1 MLTTRKT
8 PTRHPGPAS
17 QTMSW
22 LARDRAAITPAY
34 QRYHQIVA
42 SRGEGSFLFDVDGA
56 RYLDFTTGI
65 GVTSLGH
72 SHPRVVAAAQEQL
85 ARLTHVSVVTHHEL
99 NIRLAE
105 KLATLTPA
113 GLDLTFLANSGAEA
127 VDGAIKLARR
137 VSGRTDIIAF
147 EGAFHGRTLA
157 ATTLTSSKQHY
168 RDGYEPLL
176 PGVHRVPYPT
186 GGDTPAGEAAV
197 ARSRAAIDAL
207 FTHVDPAKIAAMIVE
222 PVLGEGGYIVPP
234 AGFLPMLRE
243 VADAHGILL
252 VADEVQSGIGRT
264 GHWFAFEGT
273 PVVPD
278 ILLLAKALANGLP
291 ISAIVARRDIM
302 EAWPPASH
310 GSTFGGNPVCCAA
323 ALATIDVIE
332 EEELVARAGQL
343 GGQAMTNLRDTIGDH
358 PAVVEVRGAGLM
370 IGIEFRA
377 HRGWTTAA
385 SVQERVRATCF
396 EQGLLLL
403 SCGSSDE
410 VIRLIPPLNIAE
422 GDLTD
427 GLATIAAAVSSL

>member
-1 MLTTRKT
+1 MLTTRK
-8 PTRHPGPAS
+8 PNQSPAKPAS
-17 QTMSW
+17 ENATW

-34 QRYHQIVA
+34 HRYHDIVA
-42 SRGEGSFLFDVDGA
+42 SRGEGSFLFDVDGG

-85 ARLTHVSVVTHHEL
+85 SRLTHVSVVTHHQL

-105 KLATLTPA
+105 KLASLAPA
-113 GLDLTFLANSGAEA
+113 GLDLSFLANSGAEA

-137 VSGRTDIIAF
+137 VTGRSDIIAF

-157 ATTLTSSKQHY
+157 ATTLTSSKNHY
-168 RDGYEPLL
+168 REGYEPLL

-186 GGDTPAGEAAV
+186 GGDTPAGEAEV
-197 ARSRAAIDAL
+197 ARTRTAIDEL
-207 FTHVDPAKIAAMIVE
+207 LIRVDPAKVAAMIVE

-234 AGFLPMLRE
+234 TGFLPMLRE

-252 VADEVQSGIGRT
+252 VADEIQSGMGRT
-264 GHWFAFEGT
+264 GHWFAFQGT

-278 ILLLAKALANGLP
+278 VLLLAKALANGLP
-291 ISAIVARRDIM
+291 ISAIVARHDIM

-332 EEELVARAGQL
+332 EENLVARAGRL
-343 GGQAMTNLRDTIGDH
+343 GTATMARLRKSIGDH

-377 HRGWTTAA
+377 HRGWNTAA

-396 EQGLLLL
+396 EHGLLLL

-422 GDLTD
+422 ADLES
-427 GLATIAAAVSSL
+427 GLATITTAVSSL

>member
-1 MLTTRKT
+1 MLTTRK
-8 PTRHPGPAS
+8 PNQSPAKPAS
-17 QTMSW
+17 ENATW

-34 QRYHQIVA
+34 HRSHDIVA
-42 SRGEGSFLFDVDGA
+42 SRGEGSFLFDVDGG
-56 RYLDFTTGI
+56 RYLDFTSGI

-85 ARLTHVSVVTHHEL
+85 SRLTHVSVVTHHQL

-105 KLATLTPA
+105 KLASLAPA
-113 GLDLTFLANSGAEA
+113 GLDLSFLANSGAEA

-137 VSGRTDIIAF
+137 VTGRTDIIAF

-157 ATTLTSSKQHY
+157 ATTLTSSKNHY
-168 RDGYEPLL
+168 REGYEPLL

-186 GGDTPAGEAAV
+186 GGDTPAGEAEV
-197 ARSRAAIDAL
+197 ARTRTAIDEISIR
-207 FTHVDPAKIAAMIVE
+207 VDPAKVAAMIVE

-234 AGFLPMLRE
+234 TGFLPMLRE

-252 VADEVQSGIGRT
+252 VADEIQSGMGRT
-264 GHWFAFEGT
+264 GHWFAFQGT

-278 ILLLAKALANGLP
+278 VLLLAKALANGLP
-291 ISAIVARRDIM
+291 ISAIVARHDIM

-332 EEELVARAGQL
+332 EENLVARAGRL
-343 GGQAMTNLRDTIGDH
+343 GTATMARLRKSIGDH

-377 HRGWTTAA
+377 HRGWNTAA

-396 EQGLLLL
+396 EHGLLLL

-422 GDLTD
+422 ADLES
-427 GLATIAAAVSSL
+427 GLATIATAVSTL

>member
-1 MLTTRKT
+1 MLTTGKTRKH
-8 PTRHPGPAS
+8 PTKPMTATAG
-17 QTMSW
+17 W

-34 QRYHQIVA
+34 HRYHEVVA
-42 SRGEGSFLFDVDGA
+42 SRGEGSYLFDVEGN

-85 ARLTHVSVVTHHEL
+85 TRLTHVSVVTHQEM

-105 KLATLTPA
+105 KLTSLTPA
-113 GLDLTFLANSGAEA
+113 GLDLAFLANSGAEA

-137 VSGRTDIIAF
+137 ALGRTEVVAF

-157 ATTLTSSKQHY
+157 ATTLTTSKEHY
-168 RDGYEPLL
+168 REGYAPLL

-186 GGDTPAGEAAV
+186 GGDTPDGEASV
-197 ARSRAAIDAL
+197 ARSRAAIDDL
-207 FTHVDPAKIAAMIVE
+207 FGRVNPATVAAFIVE

-234 AGFLPMLRE
+234 PGFLPMLRE
-243 VADAHGILL
+243 VTSRHGILL
-252 VADEVQSGIGRT
+252 VLDEVQSGIGRT
-264 GHWFAFEGT
+264 GHWFAFQAT
-273 PVVPD
+273 SVVPD
-278 ILLLAKALANGLP
+278 VLLLAKALANGLP
-291 ISAIVARRDIM
+291 ISAIVARRDVM

-323 ALATIDVIE
+323 ALATIEVIE
-332 EEELVARAGQL
+332 EEGLVARAARL
-343 GGQAMTNLRDTIGDH
+343 GAMAMARLRADIGEH

-377 HRGWTTAA
+377 HRGWTTPA
-385 SVQERVRATCF
+385 SVQERVRALCL
-396 EQGLLLL
+396 EAGVMLI

-410 VIRLIPPLNIAE
+410 VIRVIPPLNIVE
-422 GDLTD
+422 PDLES
-427 GLATIAAAVSSL
+427 GLATIAAAVRSL